1 MAKYKL
7 TKTVVS
13 KSNKTETTTPKIKR
27 FTKEQAKKWVARRK
41 AKLGSGVF
49 RNYGTKES
57 SELSLSANPPAVVVW
72 EFEKVANTAPER
84 KKHSV
89 KRSALKKKEAVRRKK
104 SEAKTEMSITKGG
117 KKKTPRYQ
125 ILAKIDKD
133 NKLGKAHLIY
143 HPCKSLAT
151 AENDLDQIKRDAL
164 RVYDWGGKAKVVKED
179 KRKVVITG
187 VNKDGN
193 KVKATYTI
201 VEPDNYKKHTVK
213 KSALKQKETAR
224 RSKKKVVADVK
235 QGSRFR
241 QFEVGKS
248 YLSDKYL
255 NLYSEPYSERYITVI
270 KRTKEKITFTVN
282 GHPNKFNAFIKTD
295 GSVSSEYII
304 FLESYYFADAP
315 FSPAQK

>member
-104 SEAKTEMSITKGG
+104 SEAKPKDDMIRFKVGQKYYYEWYDDTYDHTDVMTVVSRTPKTAVIKSHRGEERLKIRDYNGKTEAIRGHLGTFLANRPYEPKQSNDFAPARKSHKVNLSALR
-117 KKKTPRYQ
+117 KKY
-125 ILAKIDKD
+125 
-133 NKLGKAHLIY
+133 KA
-143 HPCKSLAT
+143 
-151 AENDLDQIKRDAL
+151 IKRNAQ
-164 RVYDWGGKAKVVKED
+164 KTQKEQFD
-179 KRKVVITG
+179 EIKTKHPQYLILFRKGDNFV
-187 VNKDGN
+187 
-193 KVKATYTI
+193 TYG
-201 VEPDNYKKHTVK
+201 DDVK
-213 KSALKQKETAR
+213 KLENVVGHTSFPATDFAR
-224 RSKKKVVADVK
+224 WINVLIKWGYKVAVI
-235 QGSRFR
+235 GS
-241 QFEVGKS
+241 
-248 YLSDKYL
+248 
-255 NLYSEPYSERYITVI
+255 T
-270 KRTKEKITFTVN
+270 
-282 GHPNKFNAFIKTD
+282 NANN
-295 GSVSSEYII
+295 
-304 FLESYYFADAP
+304 
-315 FSPAQK
+315 